1 MGNIC
6 RFQKKCCNV
15 CLREGMTVSH
25 TNNIHWLVKND
36 IVSSVQW
43 IWVWLCIM
51 YCVKH
56 KAYQQAA
63 KAVKAS
69 FINGTVGPADCAQYD
84 LRQQS
89 CMHDTWTHNWS
100 SMQLKTPTYFH
111 DGRIRLAWLP
121 PPTTRSIRMIFGVL
135 GFKCLRKHP
144 QQLISICL

>member
-6 RFQKKCCNV
+6 RFQKKCCND
-15 CLREGMTVSH
+15 CLRVGMTVSH
-25 TNNIHWLVKND
+25 TINIHWLVRND

-43 IWVWLCIM
+43 IWVWLCIL

-100 SMQLKTPTYFH
+100 SMQLKTPT
-111 DGRIRLAWLP
+111 DDLLPRWQNTSCLAASADNAKYKNDLWCSRVQMSP
-121 PPTTRSIRMIFGVL
+121 
-135 GFKCLRKHP
+135 
-144 QQLISICL
+144 